1 MTGILDTVRKLVG
14 AGDSAGPFDQDLLI
28 HINSTMSVLTQLGLG
43 PVNGFFVTENSK
55 WNEFIGD
62 GLKLEMVKTY
72 VYLKVRLIFDPPQN
86 ASLLEAI
93 KSQISEYEW
102 RIFTEV
108 DPPLILSS
116 VPETEGG
123 DPSV

>member
-55 WNEFIGD
+55 WNEFLGD

-108 DPPLILSS
+108 DPPALTST